1 MARRWRTGVPW
12 KRARGRRAG
21 RTFRGCAPAPSPSVA
36 RALGRTEGAP
46 TSPGAAGA
54 PSAARSA
61 DEQGREARRGGGG
74 RGRGAAGRGA
84 RPRGGARLTARGAF
98 PQFLGRWFT
107 AAFASNSSW
116 FREKKAT
123 MVMCT
128 SVVARAPGEDG
139 ALNLTTTLLR
149 CDAGPA
155 RRLGRPGLHAD
166 PEVCPQERPV

>member
-1 MARRWRTGVPW
+1 MAHGGALETGKGP
-12 KRARGRRAG
+12 ARGAHVPGLRPCPFPERRPRPGAHG
-21 RTFRGCAPAPSPSVA
+21 RRPNLS
-36 RALGRTEGAP
+36 R
-46 TSPGAAGA
+46 AAGA

-61 DEQGREARRGGGG
+61 DERGREARRGGGG